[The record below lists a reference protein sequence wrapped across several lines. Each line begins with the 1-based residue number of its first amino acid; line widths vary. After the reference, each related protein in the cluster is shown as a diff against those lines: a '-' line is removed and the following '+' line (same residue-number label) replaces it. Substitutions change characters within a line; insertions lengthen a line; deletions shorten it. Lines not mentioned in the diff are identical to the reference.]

1 MNWTCA
7 QTEERLSDYLDNRLD
22 PADVAELN
30 RHVDDCAECTRLI
43 ERVGSTV
50 RQMRSLAPV
59 EVPSNLVNSILDQT
73 IGERPEKTGWRGWF
87 AWAPFLVQP
96 KFAMGALTCAV
107 TLIILGYGLGL
118 SPAKIKNGG
127 LAPSNVY
134 RAANR
139 QAHLTYGRPLKYV
152 NDLKVVY
159 EIQSKLRPE
168 ESPARERE
176 QEEVPASPAPQEKSQ
191 QDSRPGRSSTLDAN
205 LYAYIVTREAMR
217 SQQ

>member
-7 QTEERLSDYLDNRLD
+7 QIEERLSDYLDNRLD

-30 RHVDDCAECTRLI
+30 RHVDGCAECTRLI

-50 RQMRSLAPV
+50 QQMRSLAPV
-59 EVPSNLVNSILDQT
+59 EVPSHLINSILDQT
-73 IGERPEKTGWRGWF
+73 IGTRPENSGWRGWF

-107 TLIILGYGLGL
+107 TLIILGYGIGL
-118 SPAKIKNGG
+118 SPAKIKKGD

-139 QAHLTYGRPLKYV
+139 QAHLTYGRALKYV

-176 QEEVPASPAPQEKSQ
+176 QEEVPASPTPQEKSQ
-191 QDSRPGRSSTLDAN
+191 QDSRPGRSSTLDAD
-205 LYAYIVTREAMR
+205 LYAFIITREAMR

>member
-22 PADVAELN
+22 PADVTDLN
-30 RHVDDCAECTRLI
+30 RHVDGCADCTRLI
-43 ERVGSTV
+43 EQVGTAV
-50 RQMRSLAPV
+50 QRMRSLAPV
-59 EVPSNLVNSILDQT
+59 EVPPLLVNSILDQT
-73 IGERPEKTGWRGWF
+73 IGPRPAKTGWRGWF
-87 AWAPFLVQP
+87 AWADFIVQP

-107 TLIILGYGLGL
+107 TLIILGYAAGL
-118 SPAKIKNGG
+118 SPSKIKKGD

-139 QAHLTYGRPLKYV
+139 QSHLTYGRALKYV

-176 QEEVPASPAPQEKSQ
+176 RQEAPASPTPQEKSQ

-205 LYAYIVTREAMR
+205 LYAYIVTHASVR
-217 SQQ
+217 SQR

>member
-22 PADVAELN
+22 PADVTDLN
-30 RHVDDCAECTRLI
+30 RHADVCADCTRLI
-43 ERVGSTV
+43 ERVGTAV
-50 RQMRSLAPV
+50 QRMRSLAPV
-59 EVPSNLVNSILDQT
+59 EVPPLLINSILDQT
-73 IGERPEKTGWRGWF
+73 IGPRPTKAGWRGWF
-87 AWAPFLVQP
+87 AWADFIVQP

-107 TLIILGYGLGL
+107 TLIILGYAAGL
-118 SPAKIKNGG
+118 SPSKIKKGD

-139 QAHLTYGRPLKYV
+139 QAHLTYGRALKYV

-176 QEEVPASPAPQEKSQ
+176 RQEVPASPTPQEKSQ
-191 QDSRPGRSSTLDAN
+191 QDSHPGRSSTLDAN
-205 LYAYIVTREAMR
+205 LYAYIATRTSMR